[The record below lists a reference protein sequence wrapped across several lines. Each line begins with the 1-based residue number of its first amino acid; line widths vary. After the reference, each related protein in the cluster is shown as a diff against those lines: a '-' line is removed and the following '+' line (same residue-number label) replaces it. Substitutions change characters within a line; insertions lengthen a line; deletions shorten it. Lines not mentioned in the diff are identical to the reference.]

1 MNGKYIKRLVKIL
14 TSTILLLMVWTACN
28 NNPNRLYSNVDKYAN
43 IYPTYEG
50 TVIPRN
56 IAPLNFIIREDASRF
71 IVRFSI
77 TGKDSFDISC
87 KGKVQIPLQKWK
99 RLLNK
104 YPNEQLNI
112 SIFAKHT
119 SNWVRFQPLQF
130 TIAEEVI
137 DSYLAY
143 RLIEPG
149 YEMWNK
155 LGIYQRNLENF
166 DEKPIMLNSLTG
178 GSCINCHS
186 FRNNDPQTMLFHI
199 RQSNAGTLFLKN
211 GTVTKV
217 NTDTPATLSAG
228 VYPCW
233 HPLGRYVAFSVNN
246 TWLIPHSIHTNK
258 AEVYDTESD
267 LIIFDTETNTIFT
280 DSLLHSVHS
289 FETFPAWSPDGRYL
303 YFCSAKARQ
312 MPHEYDSLRY
322 DLLRIEFDASTG
334 SFGNRVDTL
343 VSSAL
348 TGKSVALARVSPCG
362 KYVVFCMS
370 DYGTFPVWHRETDL
384 YLLNLEKGEIR
395 NLSEINSNQS
405 DTYHSWS
412 SNGRWMV
419 FSSRR
424 MDGTFTRPY
433 ISYFDK
439 EGNFHKPFLLPQKD
453 PMYYDF
459 SMKSFNIP
467 EFITGKIEISPY
479 KFAETA
485 KGKAIDAKLK

>member
-1 MNGKYIKRLVKIL
+1 MNKYIKRLGSISTTIVLLIVIL
-14 TSTILLLMVWTACN
+14 SACKHKPN
-28 NNPNRLYSNVDKYAN
+28 NLYSAVDQYAN
-43 IYPTYEG
+43 IYPVYEG

-56 IAPLNFIIREDASRF
+56 IAPLNFMIREEGSRF
-71 IVRFSI
+71 IVRFAI

-99 RLLNK
+99 RLLRK
-104 YPNEQLNI
+104 YPNEQLSI
-112 SIFAKHT
+112 SIFAKQA
-119 SNWVRFQPLQF
+119 SEWIRYRPLLF
-130 TIAEEVI
+130 TVANEPI
-137 DSYLAY
+137 DPYIAY

-149 YEMWNK
+149 YENWGKM
-155 LGIYQRNLENF
+155 GIYQRCLENF
-166 DEKPIMLNSLTG
+166 DETPVMLNKLTDQ
-178 GSCINCHS
+178 SCVNCHS
-186 FRNNDPQTMLFHI
+186 FCNNDPQTMLFHV
-199 RQSNAGTLFLKN
+199 RKYNAGTLLVKDDEVSKIN
-211 GTVTKV
+211 TK
-217 NTDTPATLSAG
+217 AQGMLSAG
-228 VYPCW
+228 VYPRW
-233 HPLGRYVAFSVNN
+233 HPNGRYVAFSVNK
-246 TWLIPHSIHTNK
+246 TQQVFHSVHTNK
-258 AEVYDTESD
+258 IEVFDEASD
-267 LIIFDTETNTIFT
+267 IVIFDTETNTIFT
-280 DSLLHSVHS
+280 NSLIHSAQS
-289 FETFPAWSPDGRYL
+289 FETFPEWSPDGRYL

-312 MPHEYDSLRY
+312 MPHEYDASRY
-322 DLLRIEFDASTG
+322 DLLRIEFDASNG

-348 TGKSVALARVSPCG
+348 TGKSVTLARVSPCG

-384 YLLNLEKGEIR
+384 YLLDLETGEIR

-453 PMYYDF
+453 PLYYDF

-467 EFITGKIEISPY
+467 EFITGKVKISPY